1 MTKVSL
7 NITVDK
13 EVLDSFKK
21 ICAKND
27 IKVSTKINTLMKEW
41 IEKNRK

>member
-1 MTKVSL
+1 MTKVPL

-13 EVLDSFKK
+13 EVLENFRK
-21 ICAKND
+21 ICGKND

>member
-1 MTKVSL
+1 MTKVPL

-13 EVLDSFKK
+13 DVLETFKK
-21 ICAKND
+21 ICEKND

>member
-1 MTKVSL
+1 MTKVPL

-13 EVLDSFKK
+13 EVSENFRK
-21 ICAKND
+21 ICEKND